1 MKFKSKKILEG
12 MSNLIVE
19 LSRVI
24 YIKQS
29 DKWGAIMG
37 IGIIICGLYG
47 AGKSTLGKA
56 LAEKLNFHF
65 IDNENL
71 YFPKTDPY
79 YLYSSPR
86 THEEAEK
93 LLLDEIKEYK
103 NFVLASVKGDYKDA
117 DCFFQLA
124 VWLDVPKE
132 IRIQRVKHR
141 SFQKFGKRMMP
152 GGDLYQQ
159 EKGFFDFVES
169 RKESTV
175 EEWLQSLTC
184 PVIRIDGREPVEVNI
199 QFIVEKMRGFL
210 SSD

>member
-1 MKFKSKKILEG
+1 

-37 IGIIICGLYG
+37 IGIIICGLNG

-93 LLLDEIKEYK
+93 LLLDEIKQYK

-117 DCFFQLA
+117 DCFFSLLYG
-124 VWLDVPKE
+124 WMLRK
-132 IRIQRVKHR
+132 
-141 SFQKFGKRMMP
+141 KFGYNELNIVPFRNS
-152 GGDLYQQ
+152 
-159 EKGFFDFVES
+159 ES
-169 RKESTV
+169 E
-175 EEWLQSLTC
+175 
-184 PVIRIDGREPVEVNI
+184 
-199 QFIVEKMRGFL
+199 
-210 SSD
+210 

>member
-1 MKFKSKKILEG
+1 

-37 IGIIICGLYG
+37 IGIIVCGLNG

-65 IDNENL
+65 IDNWKFVFSL
-71 YFPKTDPY
+71 KQTRTIFILLRAPTKKPKN
-79 YLYSSPR
+79 SFWM
-86 THEEAEK
+86 
-93 LLLDEIKEYK
+93 EIKEYK

-132 IRIQRVKHR
+132 IRIQRV
-141 SFQKFGKRMMP
+141 
-152 GGDLYQQ
+152 
-159 EKGFFDFVES
+159 
-169 RKESTV
+169 
-175 EEWLQSLTC
+175 
-184 PVIRIDGREPVEVNI
+184 
-199 QFIVEKMRGFL
+199 
-210 SSD
+210 